1 MAGPAVWPKSA
12 DLRPMYDSILD
23 ALRRGAPGEALAAA
37 RDLTTTRPDDGRA
50 WELMAQA
57 QRMGGD
63 ANGALDSLD
72 HAIALQPDEAA
83 LQFQRAA
90 ILLARRDIDAA
101 TTALT
106 RTLELDPN
114 RYQAYIV
121 QAELAI
127 GRGDLDEAER
137 LEKMAA
143 RLGEGDPGLSAVRGM
158 IALRR
163 GDRDRAL
170 SILSSAVERH
180 ADDPQL
186 LNALAFAYIA
196 KDHLAFAE
204 QTLLRLVQLVP
215 GNTPARRL
223 LADVVL
229 RQGRPAEAATH
240 IEQVLAAGP
249 ASTEHLRF
257 AGALDLQLGQLP
269 QAVARLK
276 QVLARTP
283 DDRTALDLL
292 MRAWELRDDRDD
304 ARATLE
310 AALATSPRNPAL
322 WDARLGVDGSDPD
335 AALAVVE
342 RWNAAMPDS
351 VPAVQARVSVAQA
364 AGDQP
369 AAEAAA
375 RELTRRLP
383 GDARAQTLLLDLLT
397 ERDPQAAVAH
407 LQELHA
413 AAGDD
418 AARRSQVEGWLALA
432 HDQAGNVA
440 EAAKVWIDTHASWAE
455 RLMPLP
461 TWSQADVAHAPAAQP
476 DPDAAR
482 LVFMA
487 GLPGAGHEQVGRLLT
502 GVVSAFRADRLG
514 TSPPRDALQNVH
526 TVGRLERGET
536 TPADVHAEWR
546 AQLPARGIAQGALI
560 DWLLWWDNAYL
571 AVTRAHLPHAELL
584 MIVRD
589 PRDMLL
595 NWLAFGSP
603 VPFRMGTPDAGAA
616 WLAQGLEHLVVLA
629 EQEPQPLRLLRT
641 DEGINDAAL
650 LGQALGQALE
660 VELPAP
666 PRTLF
671 QDQFRFPA
679 GHWRRYTGV
688 LAAPFAALTP
698 VAVRL
703 GYSET

>member
-1 MAGPAVWPKSA
+1 
-12 DLRPMYDSILD
+12 MYDSILD
-23 ALRRGAPGEALAAA
+23 ALRRGAPAEALAAA
-37 RDLTTTRPDDGRA
+37 RALVSERPDDARA
-50 WELMAQA
+50 RELMAQA
-57 QRMGGD
+57 QRMAGD
-63 ANGALDSLD
+63 TDGALSSLD
-72 HAIALQPDEAA
+72 GAIALQPDEAS
-83 LQFQRAA
+83 LHFQRAA
-90 ILLARRDIDAA
+90 ILLARRDIDGA
-101 TTALT
+101 TSALG

-170 SILSSAVERH
+170 SILSTAAERNP
-180 ADDPQL
+180 DDPQL

-204 QTLLRLVQLVP
+204 QTLLRLCDLVP

-229 RQGRPAEAATH
+229 RQGRPGDASVH
-240 IEQVLAAGP
+240 IEQVLAAGR

-257 AGALDLQLGQLP
+257 AGGVDMQTGQMP
-269 QAVARLK
+269 RATTRLK
-276 QVLARTP
+276 EVLARTP
-283 DDRTALDLL
+283 DDRTTLDLL
-292 MRAWELRDDRDD
+292 MRCWELQDDRDD

-310 AALATSPRNPAL
+310 AAIARSPRNAAL
-322 WDARLGVDGSDPD
+322 WDARLGVDGHDGE

-342 RWNAAMPDS
+342 RWSQAMPES
-351 VPAVQARVSVAQA
+351 PAPLQARVRVALA
-364 AGDQP
+364 AGDAA

-375 RELTRRLP
+375 RELAGRLP
-383 GDARAQTLLLDLLT
+383 NDPRAQTQYLDILSA
-397 ERDPQAAVAH
+397 RDPQASVAH
-407 LQELHA
+407 LRTLEA

-418 AARRSQVEGWLALA
+418 DNRRLQVQGWRALA
-432 HDQAGNVA
+432 HDQAG
-440 EAAKVWIDTHASWAE
+440 EAADAARVWLDTHAAWAQ

-461 TWSQADVAHAPAAQP
+461 TWTGADADRAPAATV
-476 DPDAAR
+476 DPEAAR

-487 GLPGAGHEQVGRLLT
+487 GLPGSSHEQVGRLLD

-514 TSPPRDALQNVH
+514 TNPPRDALQNVH
-526 TVGRLERGET
+526 TAGRLVRGET
-536 TPADVHAEWR
+536 TAADVHAEWR
-546 AQLPARGIAQGALI
+546 TQLPARRIQGALI

-571 AVTRAHLPHAELL
+571 DITRAHLPHAELL
-584 MIVRD
+584 MVVRD

-603 VPFRMGTPDAGAA
+603 VPFRMGTPEEGAA
-616 WLAQGLEHLVVLA
+616 WLAQGLEHIVVLA
-629 EQEPQPLRLLRT
+629 EQELQPLLLLRT
-641 DEGINDAAL
+641 DEAGNDPRVLSATLAQL
-650 LGQALGQALE
+650 LG
-660 VELPAP
+660 VELPVP
-666 PRTLF
+666 PPQLF
-671 QDQFRFPA
+671 SDQYRFPA
-679 GHWRRYTGV
+679 GNWRRYTGV
-688 LAAPFAALTP
+688 LGAAFAMLTP